1 MVLWQVV
8 LIVFFAVVL
17 VWSVAWALL
26 SAAGRPSGPSV
37 ADIIARIER
46 EDG

>member
-1 MVLWQVV
+1 MTGWQVF

-17 VWSVAWALL
+17 VGSVAWALL
-26 SAAGRPSGPSV
+26 SAAGRPSGPTV